1 MDLGF
6 GSVFSLLYIFSFR
19 YFVTY
24 SRLFKW
30 CEIYD
35 VQQLCYKLLFG
46 CFSLGF
52 FLSFFFH
59 LFFSLAF
66 ERLFRVTITTLCG
79 FLSIFIFLMNSTT
92 MLIDA
97 SILRN
102 CEFYIISVFWWIWK
116 ILLVA
121 AEWGYWSGLPIGR
134 KTKANTTIFK
144 VQSFKRYGENIK
156 LTKFLKIFIF
166 NNTKYII
173 YL

>member
-52 FLSFFFH
+52 FLFLFSPFFF
-59 LFFSLAF
+59 FGI
-66 ERLFRVTITTLCG
+66 RKTLSSNHNYP
-79 FLSIFIFLMNSTT
+79 LWIFINFYFFDEFNDDVNRCINLKKLRILYNFCVLMNLENFIGGCG
-92 MLIDA
+92 M
-97 SILRN
+97 R
-102 CEFYIISVFWWIWK
+102 
-116 ILLVA
+116 LLK
-121 AEWGYWSGLPIGR
+121 R
-134 KTKANTTIFK
+134 FANWEK
-144 VQSFKRYGENIK
+144 NQGEYNNI
-156 LTKFLKIFIF
+156 
-166 NNTKYII
+166 
-173 YL
+173 